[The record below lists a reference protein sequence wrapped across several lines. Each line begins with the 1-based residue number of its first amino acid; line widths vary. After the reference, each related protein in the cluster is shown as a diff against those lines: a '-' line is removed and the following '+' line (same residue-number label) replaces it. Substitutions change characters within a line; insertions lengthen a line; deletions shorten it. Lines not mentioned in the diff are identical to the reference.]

1 MKTVGRDEFKAAI
14 KAAGIEPG
22 LKWWHDWDKTDWNG
36 RSGWKGKNGNPQ
48 GLMLHH
54 NGGAATESTAAKD
67 NKDCSKDDNGAKFV
81 NRHPDFDS
89 PASQFFL
96 RRCGQLDINAFT
108 QCYHAGKGD
117 FKGTEWSGHNIP
129 TDSGNSYLM
138 GIEIAS
144 KGNKNDF
151 TEAQWETLAKLAVCL
166 KDLYGWKDTGT
177 YYFPRHKD
185 WAGARKNDIQASNNT
200 VQKEFAE
207 YGSSEMWDGKVPD
220 YKNLVNAQA
229 EPEVPYSASWRIT
242 TRLNDLGFGKSDP
255 VKGEQS
261 WPTKNYGLWCDAN
274 SVDSSAVYSPEVHS
288 AIFGVNLVC
297 QCCGQELPSE

>member
-22 LKWWHDWDKTDWNG
+22 LNWWKDWDKTDWNG
-36 RSGWKGKNGNPQ
+36 RSGWNGKNGNPQ

-54 NGGAATESTAAKD
+54 NGGAATESMEAKD

-96 RRCGQLDINAFT
+96 RRCGQLDINGFT

-129 TDSGNSYLM
+129 VDGGNGYLM

-144 KGNKNDF
+144 KGKKNDF

-185 WAGARKNDIQASNNT
+185 WAGARKNDIQASNMF
-200 VQKEFAE
+200 VQNKFAE
-207 YGSSEMWDGKVPD
+207 YGSTEMWDGKTPEYLHLVSVQADPD
-220 YKNLVNAQA
+220 T
-229 EPEVPYSASWRIT
+229 PYTAAWRIT
-242 TRLNDLGFGKSDP
+242 TRLNDLGFGKSTP
-255 VKGEQS
+255 VNGEQS
-261 WPTKNYGLWCDAN
+261 WPTKNYGLWCEAN
-274 SVDSSAVYSPEVHS
+274 SVDPDAVYSPEAHS

-297 QCCGQELPSE
+297 QCCGQELPSG